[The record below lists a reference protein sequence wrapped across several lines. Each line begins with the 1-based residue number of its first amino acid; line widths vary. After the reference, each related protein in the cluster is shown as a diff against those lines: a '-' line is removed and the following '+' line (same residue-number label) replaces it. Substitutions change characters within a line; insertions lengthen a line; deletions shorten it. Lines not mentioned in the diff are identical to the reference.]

1 MGDRLESLVLDR
13 TDLLLWTPQTGG
25 SHDLEYEPLP
35 SSHYLNGSLV
45 LENERHTFNR
55 ANELLEL
62 YKMVTFQ
69 LPTRDTYAYLQLS
82 ESENVWIQV
91 NRPEV
96 KKYRGRNSARLRLMG
111 AVLGGTATHQ
121 DGYNLSDFYSV
132 SNDWVI

>member
-1 MGDRLESLVLDR
+1 
-13 TDLLLWTPQTGG
+13 
-25 SHDLEYEPLP
+25 
-35 SSHYLNGSLV
+35 
-45 LENERHTFNR
+45 
-55 ANELLEL
+55 
-62 YKMVTFQ
+62 MVTFQ